1 MKDLP
6 SEEELFAG
14 AMKDGSRPPLHSR
27 ELYEKFT
34 KDAFGKPLPPELRD
48 KTPSEES
55 ADELRQIIE
64 LQRLEMWDEIIEA
77 GRFLKD
83 AGLAVLNG
91 VDEEEVEEVVEV
103 ETTENTSHVDSPAP
117 SDEPNDDSS
126 ARPTDKSPREET
138 ENPPAQSEST
148 YGKMLRLPSPSPPR
162 ARPVRGGF
170 AFMPESQVKKTP
182 TEEERARSMHA
193 RSKAVIEKIKNG
205 DLGRKRKITRADTR
219 GITRKHATSMVYT
232 GARMMTFAVDKR
244 AECAL
249 KLVEM
254 TKKQD
259 LKEAFMWDRAHA
271 VVAATLLHLDEEF
284 QEVGF
289 GSWMPFRYPD
299 QWLMFCGI
307 MKRVLA
313 ANGLIYAEHA
323 DTYRRLLDDA
333 EPVADPIGD
342 IDERI
347 EWWNTPENWSTCWTN
362 RGALNMD
369 VLRQRLMDEVWDP
382 TTQFGGTRAPPN

>member
-14 AMKDGSRPPLHSR
+14 VMKDGSRPAMHSR

-48 KTPSEES
+48 KTPTEES
-55 ADELRQIIE
+55 ADELKQIIE

-77 GRFLKD
+77 GRYLKD
-83 AGLAVLNG
+83 TGLAVLSG
-91 VDEEEVEEVVEV
+91 EVEEEPDN
-103 ETTENTSHVDSPAP
+103 ETTETTSTPADEVEDDSPAAP
-117 SDEPNDDSS
+117 ADDD
-126 ARPTDKSPREET
+126 APDDAT
-138 ENPPAQSEST
+138 ENPSASADAPS
-148 YGKMLRLPSPSPPR
+148 GKLLRIPGPKSPPSPSTSVLRGGKAFKPSS
-162 ARPVRGGF
+162 PVR
-170 AFMPESQVKKTP
+170 KTP
-182 TEEERARSMHA
+182 TEEERAQALRA
-193 RSKAVIEKIKNG
+193 RTNAIVEKIKNG
-205 DLGRKRKITRADTR
+205 DLGRKRKVTRAATR
-219 GITRKHATSMVYT
+219 NITRKDATAMVYT
-232 GARMMTFAVDKR
+232 GARMMSLAVDKR

-259 LKEAFMWDRAHA
+259 LKEVFMWDRAHA

-323 DTYRRLLDDA
+323 DTYRKLLDDA
-333 EPVADPIGD
+333 EPVVEPIGD

-347 EWWNTPENWSTCWTN
+347 SWWNTPENWSTCWTN

-369 VLRQRLMDEVWDP
+369 VLRQRLNDEVWDP